1 VGTVIFGLSNPT
13 ERDVSSVLMISY
25 QYAPMLDGGAERQ
38 AQRLAE
44 GLAARGRRV
53 GVVTARYPGLPRQE
67 VLNGVRVH
75 RVWALPKRH
84 RLTITFI
91 PSIARFLCT
100 EGLAYEI
107 WHAHQAYY
115 NAWVSILLGR
125 VFNKRCLVK
134 AAASGPY
141 GDVARLRRAR
151 LGRWV
156 LRALPDAD
164 AFVSLNNEL
173 TQELLSAGIESK
185 RVRVIPNGVDSSW
198 FAPPTPTERAAARDS
213 IGVPQTAPVAAYVGR
228 LAQEKGVDVLLDAWQ
243 AIGDTPDSAGSTL
256 ILAGDGP
263 NAGAY
268 RARAD
273 AQLRNV
279 RFLGKVSDVREVL
292 RAADALVLPSLSEG
306 LSNAVLEA
314 MATGLPVVA
323 TRIGGL
329 TDQVEDR
336 VTGLLVEPA
345 DSRALGEAIGA
356 LLSNHQWRVR
366 MGHAGRQVAVQRF
379 GVEAMVDAYE
389 QLYEGLRDPSL
400 LREQC

>member
-1 VGTVIFGLSNPT
+1 MATKRQVP
-13 ERDVSSVLMISY
+13 SVLMISY

-53 GVVTARYPGLPRQE
+53 GVVTARYPGFPREE

-75 RVWALPKRH
+75 RVWAVPKRH
-84 RLTITFI
+84 RLTITLI

-100 EGLAYEI
+100 GGQAYDV

-156 LRALPDAD
+156 LRVLPRAD
-164 AFVSLNNEL
+164 AFVSLNSEL
-173 TQELLSAGIESK
+173 TRELLAVGIESK

-198 FAPPTPTERAAARDS
+198 FAPPTPSERAAARDS
-213 IGVPQTAPVAAYVGR
+213 LGLRPDGPIVAYVGR

-243 AIGDTPDSAGSTL
+243 TVEDTSESSGSIL
-256 ILAGDGP
+256 VLAGDGP

-279 RFLGKVSDVREVL
+279 RFLGKVPDVREVL
-292 RAADALVLPSLSEG
+292 HAADALVLPSLSEG

-329 TDQVEDR
+329 TDQVEDH

-366 MGHAGRQVAVQRF
+366 MGHTGRQVAVQRF

-389 QLYEGLRDPSL
+389 QLYDGLRDPSL
-400 LREQC
+400 SREQC